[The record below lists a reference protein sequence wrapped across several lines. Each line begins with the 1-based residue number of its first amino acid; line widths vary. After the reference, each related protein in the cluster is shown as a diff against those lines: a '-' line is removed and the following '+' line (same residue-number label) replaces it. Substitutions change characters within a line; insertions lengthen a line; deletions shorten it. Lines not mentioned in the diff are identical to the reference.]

1 MNDESPSHKEHRL
14 QKIKFKKGIY
24 VLPNLLTTASL
35 FMGFYSIVASI
46 QEKFFWAA
54 VAIFASLVFDGL
66 DGRVARITNSTSKFG
81 AEYDSLSDLVAFGVA
96 PALLAYVWAMSF
108 YGKLGWMAGFLFVAC
123 GALRLARYNIQI
135 GIIDSKVFNGLP
147 IPAAASVIAAT
158 VIFFHDIGVEG
169 TFHNPGVV
177 IMVSALSLLMVSN
190 IKYYSGKDMKLFS
203 RMPFRA
209 FLVVVGVILIV
220 VYKPEVAIFI
230 FFVTYGLSGPVW
242 WIVKTIKKLNGKGLG
257 ANPT

>member
-1 MNDESPSHKEHRL
+1 MNEESRSSEEQRH

-54 VAIFASLVFDGL
+54 VAIFVSLVFDGL

-96 PALLAYVWAMSF
+96 PSLLAYVWAMSF

-123 GALRLARYNIQI
+123 GALRLARYN
-135 GIIDSKVFNGLP
+135 
-147 IPAAASVIAAT
+147 
-158 VIFFHDIGVEG
+158 
-169 TFHNPGVV
+169 
-177 IMVSALSLLMVSN
+177 
-190 IKYYSGKDMKLFS
+190 
-203 RMPFRA
+203 
-209 FLVVVGVILIV
+209 
-220 VYKPEVAIFI
+220 
-230 FFVTYGLSGPVW
+230 
-242 WIVKTIKKLNGKGLG
+242 
-257 ANPT
+257 